1 FPVMA
6 RLVLVRHAPTA
17 ETGKTLYGR
26 LPGHPLSAQGLE
38 MAAEVAERLASVKVT
53 AVYASPLDRAMQ
65 TAEVIATRLR
75 KRVLTHD
82 GLIEVDYGKWAGRS
96 LRSLYKLKAWRTVVT
111 TPSRVRFPE
120 GESLLEAQTRMVRTC
135 QDLADRHRNQAILA
149 VSHAD
154 TIKMALSHYLG
165 QPLDLCNR
173 IAVAPASVAVIDLPE
188 GGSPRVV
195 TMNSN
200 GDPTTWQ

>member
-1 FPVMA
+1 MA

-26 LPGHPLSAQGLE
+26 LPGHPLSAKGLE
-38 MAAEVAERLASVKVT
+38 MAAELAERLASVKVT
-53 AVYASPLDRAMQ
+53 AVYASPLERAMQ
-65 TAEVIATRLR
+65 TAEVIAARLR

>member
-1 FPVMA
+1 MA

-26 LPGHPLSAQGLE
+26 LPGHPLSALGLQ
-38 MAAEVAERLASVKVT
+38 MAEEVAGRLAAVKV
-53 AVYASPLDRAMQ
+53 AAIYASPLERAMQ
-65 TAEVIATRLR
+65 TAAAIANRQR
-75 KRVLTHD
+75 RQVQAHD

-96 LRSLYKLKAWRTVVT
+96 LRSLSKLKAWRTVVNS
-111 TPSRVRFPE
+111 PSRIRFPE

-135 QDLADRHRNQAILA
+135 HDLAHRHRNQAIVA

-154 TIKMALSHYLG
+154 TIKAALSHYLG
-165 QPLDLCNR
+165 QPLDLIHR

-188 GGSPRVV
+188 DGAPRVV

-200 GDPTTWQ
+200 GDSTTWH